1 MKRNGPMRHIA
12 VLSILS
18 CLCVFLPGC
27 AGDNGGVTGAA
38 DDRTPGQN
46 LLLEESTLPYQLPPF
61 DQIQDT
67 QFGPA
72 FEQAMALH
80 LDEIDVIANAE
91 TRPTVDNTIIA
102 MERAGRPLARVRS
115 VFFGLTAAN
124 TTDTLDAIDAEFAPK
139 LAAHNDQIRLNPRL
153 FARVKTLYDERLS
166 LDLAPETLRLA
177 EKYYTDFV
185 RAGAALDDTAQAR
198 LRSINAELATLRTEF
213 TQRVLAAANA
223 SAIVVDSREELAG
236 LSENQIAAASA
247 AASARNLDGQYVLP
261 LLNTS
266 GQPSLASLESR
277 ALRER
282 IMDTS
287 LSRGLGGGEFDTRE
301 LVVGIVGLR
310 AERAQLLGYRTH
322 ADYVIE
328 QQTAQS
334 VSAVTERLARFS
346 SAAVANARREAGD
359 LQAMILAEG
368 GEFALAPWDWAYY
381 TEQIREDRYAFDASQ
396 LRPYF
401 ELNNVLSDG
410 VFFAAKRLYGL
421 TFVERADLRVY
432 HPDVRI
438 FEVFDADGTPLA
450 LFLGDF
456 YARPS
461 KSGGA
466 WMRSYVSQSH
476 LLGTRPV
483 VANHLN
489 IPRPPDGEPTLLTF
503 DEVVAMF
510 HEFGHALHGLFS
522 DVQFPYFSG
531 TSVPRDF
538 VEYPSQVNQM
548 WATWPEVLSNYAV
561 HFETGEPMPM
571 ELIEKVLAIG
581 TFNQGFATTEY
592 LAAAQLDMAWHQLTP
607 EEVPSADGVV
617 AFEAAA
623 LETAGV
629 ALDVVPP
636 RYRSTY
642 FSHVF
647 PNGYSAG
654 YYSYIWSELLD
665 ADSVEW
671 FKENGGLTRANGDH
685 FRRTLLSK
693 GGSAEAMDLYRSFR
707 GAEPELA
714 PLLTRRGLN

>member
-1 MKRNGPMRHIA
+1 MRHIA